1 MNVRAN
7 TDLLAVESGGI
18 SECLDR
24 LSARKHQHRPVST
37 YRLQFNTGFRFQ
49 NAIALVPYLFAL
61 GITHVYASPILK
73 ARSGSMHGY
82 DITDHNAINPEIG
95 TEDELRELIAKLKFH
110 GMALILDTVPNH
122 MGIGDGDNPWWQDVL
137 ENGQASEYSS
147 FFDIDWD
154 PVKPELHGKVLIPT
168 LGNQYG
174 TELESG
180 HLVLHFEE
188 DRFLVRYY
196 DKVFPIDPQT
206 APVVFEPLGDL
217 RVHAEAAAI
226 GDDQRSQLENILWDL
241 RQLPPHTTT
250 DCELAARRRE
260 QIGELRRRLRGLIE
274 ISPQVTDLIN
284 AAVRLCNG
292 EPGNPRSF
300 DALHRLLEAQSY
312 RLAHWRVSAQE
323 INFRRF
329 FDINDLVGLRME
341 DPRVFAA
348 THKLLRRLLAEDLVC
363 GLRLDHPDGLLNP
376 VQHFIRTQM
385 LYAASQCCGP
395 EPIPPLADN
404 GIEVEVQD
412 LFGKHD
418 WMHLQSPLYLLVE
431 KILERGE
438 TLPLEWPVDGTVG
451 YDFVNLVNG
460 IFIDRRNE
468 RYFTNLYRRFVG
480 GLVDFDTLLYES
492 KKLIMTTSLSSE
504 VTVLSHILE
513 EIANADRNARDFTRS
528 ALTIAIREA
537 IACFPVYRTYI
548 DERGNISDR
557 DRLYVSQTIMAAKRR
572 NPSMTASL
580 FDFLRDILMLSSSA
594 VGEQEYRKRLHF
606 TLKFQQLTGPV
617 MAKSLE
623 DTVCYVYNRF
633 VSLNEVGGSPKE
645 FGLPLDEF
653 HRGNAER
660 AENWPY
666 SMLASST
673 HDTKRSE
680 DVRAR
685 LNVLSEMPRL
695 WGRSVMRWRRMNR
708 PRKRALSDGRLV
720 PDLNEEYLLYQTLV
734 GAWPLHMDTAEERSQ
749 FAQRIKPYMTKA
761 LREGKVNLSWVNPNP
776 EYVQALEQFIDRMLW
791 PGSEARPNR
800 FLTQFETFVSTLTFF
815 GAINSL
821 SQTLLKLTAPG
832 VPDIYQS
839 NEIWDFSLV
848 DPDNRRPVDFDLRR
862 RLAGDLCS
870 RIEDRSTQSSSSV
883 PHVREANVGFEELC
897 DDLLAHF
904 DDGRIKLWT
913 TMRALNFRR
922 EHAPLFQSGKYVPL
936 SGVGEYA
943 DHVVA
948 FAREHDSE
956 SAVTA
961 APRFA
966 YTLMK
971 GQAGAP
977 LGAAWGNTEL
987 TVTRAS
993 AEYENVFTSEV
1004 MKSSNT
1010 RTLLCREVFARFPV
1024 ALLRA
1029 R

>member
-24 LSARKHQHRPVST
+24 LSARKHQHSPVST
-37 YRLQFNTGFRFQ
+37 YRVQFNAGFRFHD
-49 NAIALVPYLFAL
+49 AIALVPYLRAL
-61 GITHVYASPILK
+61 GITHLYASPILK

-95 TEDELRELIAKLKFH
+95 TEDELREFAAHLKSH

-122 MGIGDGDNPWWQDVL
+122 MGVGDGDNPWWQDVL

-147 FFDIDWD
+147 FFDIDWN
-154 PVKPELHGKVLIPT
+154 PVKTELHGKVLIPT

-174 TELESG
+174 MELESG
-180 HLVLHFEE
+180 HIVLRFENG
-188 DRFLVRYY
+188 RFFLRYY
-196 DKVFPIDPQT
+196 DRRFPIDPRT
-206 APVVFEPLGDL
+206 VPIIFEPLGDL
-217 RVHAEAAAI
+217 RPHAEAAAI
-226 GDDQRSQLENILWDL
+226 SDDQRSQLENILWDL
-241 RQLPPHTTT
+241 RQVAPHTVT
-250 DCELAARRRE
+250 DPELAARRRE
-260 QIGELRRRLRGLIE
+260 QIAELRRRLRGLIE
-274 ISPQVTDLIN
+274 ISPQVLHLIN

-300 DALHRLLEAQSY
+300 DALHRLLEAQAY

-323 INFRRF
+323 INYRRF

-348 THKLLRRLLAEDLVC
+348 THRLLRQLLAEDLVC

-395 EPIPPLADN
+395 EPIAPLADN

-412 LFGKHD
+412 LFGKRD

-460 IFIDRRNE
+460 IFVDQRHE
-468 RYFTNLYRRFVG
+468 RYFTNLYRRFIG
-480 GLVDFDTLLYES
+480 GPIDFDTLLYES
-492 KKLIMTTSLSSE
+492 KKLIMITALSSE

-513 EIANADRNARDFTRS
+513 QIANADRNARDFTRS
-528 ALTIAIREA
+528 ALTGAIQEA

-557 DRLYVSQTIMAAKRR
+557 DRGYVSQAIVAAKHR
-572 NPSMTASL
+572 NPTMTASL
-580 FDFLRDILMLSSSA
+580 FDFLRDILLLNASGL
-594 VGEQEYRKRLHF
+594 GEHEYRRRIHF

-617 MAKSLE
+617 MAKGLE

-645 FGLPLDEF
+645 FGLSIDEF

-666 SMLASST
+666 SLLPTST

-685 LNVLSEMPRL
+685 MNVLSEMPRF
-695 WGRSVMRWRRMNR
+695 WGANVMRWRRINR
-708 PRKRALSDGRLV
+708 PRKRALIDGRLV
-720 PDLNEEYLLYQTLV
+720 PDFNEEYLLYQTLV
-734 GAWPLHMDTAEERSQ
+734 GAWPLHMNTAEERNH
-749 FAQRIKPYMTKA
+749 FAQRIRAYMTKA

-776 EYVQALEQFIDRMLW
+776 EYVQALEKFIDRMLY
-791 PGSEARPNR
+791 PGSEGRPNH
-800 FLTQFETFVSTLTFF
+800 FLTQIENFLPSVTFF
-815 GAINSL
+815 GAMNSL

-832 VPDIYQS
+832 VPDTYQG

-862 RLAGDLCS
+862 SMVEDLCT
-870 RIEDRSTQSSSSV
+870 RMKDRGSL
-883 PHVREANVGFEELC
+883 PALC
-897 DDLLAHF
+897 TDLLAHF

-922 EHAPLFQSGKYVPL
+922 ENAHLFHSGGYVPL
-936 SGVGEYA
+936 FGAGESA

-948 FAREHDSE
+948 FARECNGQSV
-956 SAVTA
+956 VTA

-971 GQAGAP
+971 GQVAAP
-977 LGAAWGNTEL
+977 LGSAWGETEL
-987 TVTRAS
+987 TVTRDRAD
-993 AEYENVFTSEV
+993 YENVFTGEV
-1004 MKSSNT
+1004 LKSSNA
-1010 RTLLCREVFARFPV
+1010 RTLLCREVFAHFPV
-1024 ALLRA
+1024 ALLAA